1 MLNGMP
7 EGEGGKGYVPVA
19 GGAKGSIQQRVQTF
33 LGETVTQCSFEWASD
48 HFFFFWPYM
57 DGIFIF
63 FLYTSI
69 YIFRV
74 FWGMKMYDNEYD
86 TKESKII
93 QG

>member
-1 MLNGMP
+1 MP
-7 EGEGGKGYVPVA
+7 EGEGYVPVA

-48 HFFFFWPYM
+48 HFFSFGHTWTVYLF
-57 DGIFIF
+57 F

-69 YIFRV
+69 YIFPV

>member
-1 MLNGMP
+1 MP
-7 EGEGGKGYVPVA
+7 EGEGYVPIA

-33 LGETVTQCSFEWASD
+33 LGQTVTQCSFEWASD
-48 HFFFFWPYM
+48 HFFSFGHTWTVYLL
-57 DGIFIF
+57 F

-86 TKESKII
+86 TKETKII